1 MSYKKKIVD
10 FGLGIGKIEVNYES
24 IPRGSSDF
32 PMHFYCEK
40 CANQSIGDNSGTIYD
55 CNLCKIQGDDEKG
68 KLKYEH
74 IYCAN
79 YVREEQK

>member
-1 MSYKKKIVD
+1 MSYKKKIID

-24 IPRGSSDF
+24 IPRGKADF

-55 CNLCKIQGDDEKG
+55 CNFCKIQGDDEKG

-79 YVREEQK
+79 YVREGEK